1 MRTALLASAL
11 SVTAGF
17 AISSG
22 ALAQSAD
29 IFDPAAPVVS
39 QLQPRNASGGLI
51 PQGAPCGA
59 TVYDNGPLI
68 NNAGGGTGGAD
79 LSVLQGSLGLN
90 TLGAGHQVLNNNRV
104 ADQFTVPAGGW
115 QLGCAVFY
123 AYQTGSTTTSTIT
136 AVNVRIWDGTPG
148 AMGSNIVFGDTTTN
162 RMISTSWSNIYR
174 ATETTLT
181 ATDRPIM
188 AQVVDLGSLNLAAG
202 TYWIDWQTDGT
213 LGSGPWAPP
222 ITINGQAATGDA
234 LQSLAGAAYGP
245 LLDTGTNT
253 PPQGLPFVLLAPPG
267 APTLSLG
274 AVSVDFGNV
283 VNGQSGSASMTLSN
297 TGTAALSVTAHT
309 APALPFAAAGG
320 TCAGVPF
327 SLAPGAS
334 CSLNYSFSPTAVAS
348 SSQVITVSS
357 NGGNLTFTLQ
367 GAGVTGQPPALARPA
382 VIPSNDVYGLGL
394 LALLTLGFAGWSLQ
408 RRR

>member
-1 MRTALLASAL
+1 MRTALLASL
-11 SVTAGF
+11 IGITAGF
-17 AISSG
+17 TFSSG

-29 IFDPAAPVVS
+29 VFDPAAPLVS
-39 QLQPRNASGGLI
+39 QQQPRNANGGLI
-51 PQGAPCGA
+51 PLGAPCGA

-68 NNAGGGTGGAD
+68 NNAGGGAGGAD
-79 LSVLQGSLGLN
+79 LSVLQGNLGLS
-90 TLGAGHQVLNNNRV
+90 TLGAGHQVGADNRV

-136 AVNVRIWDGTPG
+136 AVNVRIWDGSPG

-174 ATETTLT
+174 VTDTTLT
-181 ATDRPIM
+181 ATNRPIM
-188 AQVVDLGSLNLAAG
+188 TQVVDLGSLNLAPG
-202 TYWIDWQTDGT
+202 TYWIDWQSDGS
-213 LGSGPWAPP
+213 LASGPWAPP
-222 ITINGQAATGDA
+222 ISINGQTTTGDA
-234 LQSLAGAAYGP
+234 VQSIAGTWSALVDGG
-245 LLDTGTNT
+245 TGT
-253 PPQGLPFVLLAPPG
+253 PQGLPFLLLAPPG

-274 AVSVDFGNV
+274 AASLNFGDV
-283 VNGQSGSASMTLSN
+283 TSGQSASASITLSN

-309 APALPFAAAGG
+309 APVQPFSAAGG
-320 TCAGVPF
+320 TCAGLPF

-334 CSLNYSFSPTAVAS
+334 CTLSYSFSPTAVAS

-357 NGGNLTFTLQ
+357 NGGNLTFTLV
-367 GAGVTGQPPALARPA
+367 GAGVTGQPPAVARPA
-382 VIPSNDVYGLGL
+382 VIPSNDVFGLGL